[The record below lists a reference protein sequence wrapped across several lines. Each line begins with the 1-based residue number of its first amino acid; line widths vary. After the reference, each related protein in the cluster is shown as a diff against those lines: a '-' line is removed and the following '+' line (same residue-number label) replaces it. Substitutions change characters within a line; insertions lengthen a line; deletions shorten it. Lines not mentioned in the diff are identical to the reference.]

1 MPMAPI
7 QASAG
12 SLKRKRGAARRP
24 DKAPISGHAH
34 LDSKL
39 KGEIALLSHDLVD
52 DLFPSSSPDS
62 ASIYHVAITPWAPS
76 TVVADAATQWVII
89 PCRRLPRGHP
99 DLPHSSI
106 RISTFS
112 HVAHALQ
119 RALHTQSPNRSL
131 RPASTLEISITHVVA
146 LPLDLVY
153 VSLDLTALENANGI
167 QKPNGNTSLRVVKGA
182 KEKHLRSTAAIDSDQ
197 VTRVVRD
204 ALDTTRVVR
213 AGDMLPLTLAPSQVQ
228 ASASSALI
236 TACEPVSQGL
246 VTPTTQIVVVSQTE
260 RRTKPSRS
268 VTFSQPDEDTANE
281 AFYTAAEDGAH
292 SSANSP
298 PTDTVLDSDLTSDD
312 ALSDSGDLSDDPDD
326 MISLN
331 SPSIGSQPSG
341 ILSARSNATPRLFG
355 SQRGINTPGSVF
367 SSMTST
373 TMRGTQGGRTKT
385 FKTQGLLGCIPD
397 DFLYPKPG
405 SQQDEEARVYVD
417 TSALA
422 KLGCFS
428 GDWIQLQVAEDPA
441 STNSL
446 MAFFRDQEIDENA
459 MWRPLRIYGLPDSL
473 SIKPQKYPLNNKSG
487 RRDSM
492 PSSHSISVAPATL
505 YLSPVLLANLGSPSH
520 VRVTSLRIADVSSFL
535 RPGQTKSRLQS
546 SSLPPTAKEVTLS
559 RLSTPLSEEKSTQP
573 SLFARLQDYFKQKQ
587 RIVKSGDLIAIPIDE
602 ALGKAVFEGGAADE
616 TNDILTHLDSSSAN
630 NAARVQSHGSAV
642 AWFQIG
648 DVSSP
653 LTNDAQDA
661 EESSLWGGVVT
672 IDPAETRMS
681 QSGALQRKLPPTTQS
696 SWEFYYGIR
705 KVPRSAVS
713 GSSHLRA
720 PPKEH
725 VPVLQRRIREL
736 MAAAMSPRAV
746 HLGLPPLAI
755 LLTSTQRNIGKAYT
769 VSRACHDLG
778 AHVFSIDAYE
788 LVSEGAAGGGDT
800 KTEGFLKARAE
811 RGLHCGAQHTSLLI
825 RHLEALN
832 SDRMAGALKDI
843 LASCRVLIATS
854 TEVDKIPD
862 AIRGLFTHELEM
874 TAPDEAEREG
884 ILQSIIANSGLVVS
898 PSVDLS
904 SVAVKTAALVAGDLV
919 DVAERAVLNQAIRLE
934 SLAAAASVSREVAI
948 SARDIQLAGGDSA
961 ISLTSA
967 DFEKAV
973 DDARKNFADSI
984 GAPKIPNV
992 QWSDVGGLA
1001 NVKEAVIETIQLPLS
1016 RPELFAKGL
1025 KKRSGIL
1032 FYGPP
1037 GTGKTLL
1044 AKAIA
1049 TEFSLNFFSVKGPEL
1064 LNMYIGESEANV
1076 RRVFQRARD
1085 ARPCCVFFDEL
1096 DSVAPKRGNQGD
1108 SGGVMDRI
1116 VSQLLA
1122 ELDGMSDGDEGGGG
1136 VFVIGATNRP
1146 DLLDQALLRPG
1157 RFDKMLYLGI
1167 SDTHEKQQRI
1177 LEALSRKFTLDPE
1190 LDLGRVA
1197 EKLPFTY
1204 TGADLYALCSDAM
1217 LKAITRSARNVD
1229 DRVAEING
1237 ERATRSPPQPPISVA
1252 YFFDHFATEADT
1264 SVVVAEEDFMA
1275 AERELV
1281 PSVSADELGHYERV
1295 RREFEGD
1302 KEKEENAAQQT
1313 NGTDANTVARSQ
1325 IAQMLRMQMQR
1336 ANSESGGS
1344 VKGKGKGVDQEVTD
1358 IVDEDFVIRT
1368 DHLSMNGSGKGKGKG
1383 KAMAE
1388 SSDGVQFGD
1397 AAGDDEDMYA

>member
-1 MPMAPI
+1 MAMAYKDATP
-7 QASAG
+7 S
-12 SLKRKRGAARRP
+12 SLKRKRGAGRRA

-39 KGEIALLSHDLVD
+39 KGEVALLSHDLVD
-52 DLFPSSSPDS
+52 ELFPASSQDS
-62 ASIYHVAITPWAPS
+62 GETHHVAITPWAPS
-76 TVVADAATQWVII
+76 SILADAATQWVII

-106 RISTFS
+106 RISVFS
-112 HVAHALQ
+112 QVAQALQ
-119 RALHTQSPNRSL
+119 RALHAQSPNRSL
-131 RPASTLEISITHVVA
+131 RPASTLEISLTPVVA
-146 LPLDLVY
+146 LPLDVVY
-153 VSLDLTALENANGI
+153 VSLDLSAS
-167 QKPNGNTSLRVVKGA
+167 GNTNRLQKNSANASLRIPKAG
-182 KEKHLRSTAAIDSDQ
+182 KDKHSTSLAAVDSEQ
-197 VTRVVRD
+197 ATRAVRD
-204 ALDTTRVVR
+204 ALDVARVVR
-213 AGDMLPLTLAPSQVQ
+213 AGDVLSLALAHPQTQ
-228 ASASSALI
+228 ASAFAASI

-281 AFYTAAEDGAH
+281 AFFTAAEDGAH

-298 PTDTVLDSDLTSDD
+298 PTDAMQESDLASDD
-312 ALSDSGDLSDDPDD
+312 ALSDLGDLSDDPDD
-326 MISLN
+326 MISLS
-331 SPSIGSQPSG
+331 SPSIGAQPSG
-341 ILSARSNATPRLFG
+341 ILSARSNATPKLFG

-373 TMRGTQGGRTKT
+373 TMRGAQGARTKT
-385 FKTQGLLGCIPD
+385 FKTQGLLERIPD

-441 STNSL
+441 GANSL
-446 MAFFRDQEIDENA
+446 MSFFRDQEIDEGGT
-459 MWRPLRIYGLPDSL
+459 WRPLKIYGLPESL
-473 SIKPQKYPLNNKSG
+473 SVRSQKYPLNNKSG
-487 RRDSM
+487 RRDSI
-492 PSSHSISVAPATL
+492 SSSYPISVAPAIL
-505 YLSPVLLANLGSPSH
+505 YLSPVLLANLGDPSH
-520 VRVTSLRIADVSSFL
+520 VRVSSLRIADVSNFL
-535 RPGQTKSRLQS
+535 RPGQPKSRLQG

-573 SLFARLQDYFKQKQ
+573 SLFARLQDHFKQKQ

-602 ALGKAVFEGGAADE
+602 ALGKAVFEGGGAEE
-616 TNDILTHLDSSSAN
+616 TNDILTHLEASSGN
-630 NAARVQSHGSAV
+630 NLAKARSHGSAV
-642 AWFQIG
+642 AWFQVG

-653 LTNDAQDA
+653 LTGDTQDA
-661 EESSLWGGVVT
+661 EEVGLWGGVVT
-672 IDPAETRMS
+672 IDPTETRMS
-681 QSGALQRKLPPTTQS
+681 QSGALQRKLPPTTHN
-696 SWEFYYGIR
+696 SWEFYHGIR
-705 KVPRSAVS
+705 KVPRAAVS
-713 GSSHLRA
+713 GGSHLRA

-755 LLTSTQRNIGKAYT
+755 LLTSTQRNIGKAFT

-825 RHLEALN
+825 RHLEALS
-832 SDRMAGALKDI
+832 SDRMAGALEDI
-843 LASCRVLIATS
+843 LADCRVLIATS

-862 AIRGLFTHELEM
+862 AIRGIFTHELEM

-898 PSVDLS
+898 PLVDLT
-904 SVAVKTAALVAGDLV
+904 SVALKTAALVAGDLV
-919 DVAERAVLNQAIRLE
+919 DVTERAVLNQATRLE
-934 SLAAAASVSREVAI
+934 SLAI
-948 SARDIQLAGGDSA
+948 SASASRDEAVSVVDIQLAGGDSA
-961 ISLTSA
+961 TSLTSA

-1177 LEALSRKFTLDPE
+1177 LEALSRK
-1190 LDLGRVA
+1190 
-1197 EKLPFTY
+1197 
-1204 TGADLYALCSDAM
+1204 
-1217 LKAITRSARNVD
+1217 
-1229 DRVAEING
+1229 
-1237 ERATRSPPQPPISVA
+1237 
-1252 YFFDHFATEADT
+1252 
-1264 SVVVAEEDFMA
+1264 
-1275 AERELV
+1275 
-1281 PSVSADELGHYERV
+1281 
-1295 RREFEGD
+1295 
-1302 KEKEENAAQQT
+1302 
-1313 NGTDANTVARSQ
+1313 
-1325 IAQMLRMQMQR
+1325 
-1336 ANSESGGS
+1336 
-1344 VKGKGKGVDQEVTD
+1344 
-1358 IVDEDFVIRT
+1358 
-1368 DHLSMNGSGKGKGKG
+1368 
-1383 KAMAE
+1383 
-1388 SSDGVQFGD
+1388 
-1397 AAGDDEDMYA
+1397 

>member
-1 MPMAPI
+1 MPMALPE
-7 QASAG
+7 ASSG
-12 SLKRKRGAARRP
+12 SLKRKRGAARRA

-76 TVVADAATQWVII
+76 TVIADAATQWVII

-112 HVAHALQ
+112 HVAQALQ
-119 RALHTQSPNRSL
+119 RTLHAQSPNRSL
-131 RPASTLEISITHVVA
+131 RPTSTLEICIARVVP
-146 LPLDLVY
+146 LPLDVVY
-153 VSLDLTALENANGI
+153 VSLDSTALDNTNGT
-167 QKPNGNTSLRVVKGA
+167 QKNRGNTSLRVAKGG
-182 KEKHLRSTAAIDSDQ
+182 KEKQLRSPATVGSEQI
-197 VTRVVRD
+197 TRVVRD
-204 ALDTTRVVR
+204 ALDTALVVR
-213 AGDMLPLTLAPSQVQ
+213 AGDVLPLRLARPQAQ
-228 ASASSALI
+228 ASVSPALI
-236 TACEPVSQGL
+236 TACEPVAQGL

-260 RRTKPSRS
+260 RRTKASRS

-281 AFYTAAEDGAH
+281 AFYTAAEDGVH
-292 SSANSP
+292 SSADSP

-312 ALSDSGDLSDDPDD
+312 ALSDLGDLSDDPDD

-355 SQRGINTPGSVF
+355 SQRDINTPGSVF

-373 TMRGTQGGRTKT
+373 TMRGAQGGRTKT
-385 FKTQGLLGCIPD
+385 FKTQGLMERIPD

-405 SQQDEEARVYVD
+405 SQQDEEARIYVD

-441 STNSL
+441 SANSL
-446 MAFFRDQEIDENA
+446 MAFFRDSEIDENA
-459 MWRPLRIYGLPDSL
+459 TWRPLKIYGLPDNL
-473 SIKPQKYPLNNKSG
+473 SIKPQKYPLNDKSG
-487 RRDSM
+487 RCDSM

-505 YLSPVLLANLGSPSH
+505 YLSPILLANLGSPSH
-520 VRVTSLRIADVSSFL
+520 VRITSLRVTDVSNFL

-559 RLSTPLSEEKSTQP
+559 RLSTPLSEEKSVQP
-573 SLFARLQDYFKQKQ
+573 SLFARLQDHFKQKQ

-616 TNDILTHLDSSSAN
+616 TNDILTHLESSGNNSAKV
-630 NAARVQSHGSAV
+630 RSYGSAV

-661 EESSLWGGVVT
+661 EESGLWGGVVT

-681 QSGALQRKLPPTTQS
+681 QSGALQRRLPPTTQS

-705 KVPRSAVS
+705 KVPRSAIS

-725 VPVLQRRIREL
+725 VPVLQRRMREL

-884 ILQSIIANSGLVVS
+884 ILQSIIANSGLAVS
-898 PSVDLS
+898 PSVDLG

-919 DVAERAVLNQAIRLE
+919 DVTERAVLNQALRLE
-934 SLAAAASVSREVAI
+934 SLAVAASVSPEAAV
-948 SARDIQLAGGDSA
+948 SVRDIQLAGGDSA
-961 ISLTSA
+961 TTLTSA

-1177 LEALSRKFTLDPE
+1177 LEALSRK
-1190 LDLGRVA
+1190 
-1197 EKLPFTY
+1197 
-1204 TGADLYALCSDAM
+1204 
-1217 LKAITRSARNVD
+1217 
-1229 DRVAEING
+1229 
-1237 ERATRSPPQPPISVA
+1237 
-1252 YFFDHFATEADT
+1252 
-1264 SVVVAEEDFMA
+1264 
-1275 AERELV
+1275 
-1281 PSVSADELGHYERV
+1281 
-1295 RREFEGD
+1295 
-1302 KEKEENAAQQT
+1302 
-1313 NGTDANTVARSQ
+1313 
-1325 IAQMLRMQMQR
+1325 
-1336 ANSESGGS
+1336 
-1344 VKGKGKGVDQEVTD
+1344 
-1358 IVDEDFVIRT
+1358 
-1368 DHLSMNGSGKGKGKG
+1368 
-1383 KAMAE
+1383 
-1388 SSDGVQFGD
+1388 
-1397 AAGDDEDMYA
+1397 

>member
-1 MPMAPI
+1 MALKEAVP
-7 QASAG
+7 G
-12 SLKRKRGAARRP
+12 SLKRKRGAARRA

-62 ASIYHVAITPWAPS
+62 AEVYHVAITPWAPS
-76 TVVADAATQWVII
+76 TLVADAATQWVIL

-106 RISTFS
+106 RISIFS
-112 HVAHALQ
+112 QVAQALQ
-119 RALHTQSPNRSL
+119 RVLHIQSPNRSL
-131 RPASTLEISITHVVA
+131 RPASTLEICLTHVVA
-146 LPLDLVY
+146 LPLEVVY
-153 VSLDLTALENANGI
+153 VSLDLATLGSTNGI
-167 QKPNGNTSLRVVKGA
+167 QKDSGNTSLRVLKGG
-182 KEKHLRSTAAIDSDQ
+182 KEKQSRSPASVDSDQ

-204 ALDTTRVVR
+204 ALDAVRVVR
-213 AGDMLPLTLAPSQVQ
+213 AGDVLPLTMARNQ
-228 ASASSALI
+228 AQTPTSPALI

-246 VTPTTQIVVVSQTE
+246 VTSTTQIVVVSQNE

-268 VTFSQPDEDTANE
+268 VTFSQADEDTTNE

-292 SSANSP
+292 SSIDA
-298 PTDTVLDSDLTSDD
+298 VLDSDLTSDD
-312 ALSDSGDLSDDPDD
+312 ALSDLGDLSDDPDD
-326 MISLN
+326 MISLS
-331 SPSIGSQPSG
+331 SPSIASQPSG
-341 ILSARSNATPRLFG
+341 ILSARSNATPKLFG
-355 SQRGINTPGSVF
+355 NPRGINTPGSVF

-373 TMRGTQGGRTKT
+373 TMRGAQGGRTKT
-385 FKTQGLLGCIPD
+385 FRTQGLLERIPD

-441 STNSL
+441 GANSL
-446 MAFFRDQEIDENA
+446 MSFFRDQDMDEGGT
-459 MWRPLRIYGLPDSL
+459 WRPLKIYGLPEGFATR
-473 SIKPQKYPLNNKSG
+473 PQKYPLNNRSG
-487 RRDSM
+487 RRDSIS
-492 PSSHSISVAPATL
+492 SSHPISVAPATL

-520 VRVTSLRIADVSSFL
+520 VRVSSLRIADVSNFL
-535 RPGQTKSRLQS
+535 RPGQTRSRLQG

-602 ALGKAVFEGGAADE
+602 ALGKAVFEGGAADD
-616 TNDILTHLDSSSAN
+616 TNDILTHLESSSGSNSTKA
-630 NAARVQSHGSAV
+630 QSYGLAV
-642 AWFQIG
+642 AWFQVAE
-648 DVSSP
+648 VSSP
-653 LTNDAQDA
+653 STDAQDA
-661 EESSLWGGVVT
+661 EEVGLWGGVVT
-672 IDPAETRMS
+672 IDPTETRMS
-681 QSGALQRKLPPTTQS
+681 QSGALQRKLPPTTQN
-696 SWEFYYGIR
+696 SWEFYHGTR
-705 KVPRSAVS
+705 KVPKSLVS

-725 VPVLQRRIREL
+725 VPVLQRRMREL

-788 LVSEGAAGGGDT
+788 LVSEGATGGGDT
-800 KTEGFLKARAE
+800 KTEGLLKARAE

-825 RHLEALN
+825 RHLEALS
-832 SDRMAGALKDI
+832 SDRMAGALKEI
-843 LASCRVLIATS
+843 LADCRVLIATS

-862 AIRGLFTHELEM
+862 AVRGIFTHELEM

-884 ILQSIIANSGLVVS
+884 ILRSIIANSGLVVS

-919 DVAERAVLNQAIRLE
+919 DVAERAVLNQAVRLE
-934 SLAAAASVSREVAI
+934 SLAVAASMSREKSI
-948 SARDIQLAGGDSA
+948 SVRDIHLAGGDSA
-961 ISLTSA
+961 TSLTSA

-1217 LKAITRSARNVD
+1217 LKAITRSARIVD
-1229 DRVAEING
+1229 ARVASINSQ
-1237 ERATRSPPQPPISVA
+1237 RAATSPPQPPISVA
-1252 YFFDHFATEADT
+1252 YFFDHYATEADT
-1264 SVVVAEEDFMA
+1264 SVIVAEEDFMA

-1295 RREFEGD
+1295 RREFEGGKD
-1302 KEKEENAAQQT
+1302 KEESSSQQT

-1336 ANSESGGS
+1336 ANSESGGGGGI
-1344 VKGKGKGVDQEVTD
+1344 KGKGKGVDQQVSD
-1358 IVDEDFVIRT
+1358 VVDEDFVIRT
-1368 DHLSMNGSGKGKGKG
+1368 DHLSMNGSGKGKGK
-1383 KAMAE
+1383 ARAE
-1388 SSDGVQFGD
+1388 SPSSAQFGD

>member
-1 MPMAPI
+1 MAMAHKEATP
-7 QASAG
+7 G
-12 SLKRKRGAARRP
+12 SLKRKRRPARRA

-52 DLFPSSSPDS
+52 VLFPTSSSDS
-62 ASIYHVAITPWAPS
+62 GEIYHVAITPWAPS

-99 DLPHSSI
+99 ELPHSSI
-106 RISTFS
+106 RISIFS
-112 HVAHALQ
+112 HVAQALQ

-131 RPASTLEISITHVVA
+131 RPASTLEICLTQVVA
-146 LPLDLVY
+146 LPLDVVY
-153 VSLDLTALENANGI
+153 VSLDSAASESANRTQKNNANG
-167 QKPNGNTSLRVVKGA
+167 SLRGLKAG
-182 KEKHLRSTAAIDSDQ
+182 KDRNLTRPAAIDSEQ
-197 VTRVVRD
+197 VTRAVRD
-204 ALDTTRVVR
+204 ALDVARVVR
-213 AGDMLPLTLAPSQVQ
+213 AGDALSLTLASSQTQ
-228 ASASSALI
+228 APATPAML

-246 VTPTTQIVVVSQTE
+246 VTSTTQIVVVSQNE
-260 RRTKPSRS
+260 RRKKASRS
-268 VTFSQPDEDTANE
+268 VTFSQPDEDTSNE
-281 AFYTAAEDGAH
+281 AFFTAAEDGAQ

-298 PTDTVLDSDLTSDD
+298 PTDTVQDSDLASDD
-312 ALSDSGDLSDDPDD
+312 ALSDLGDLSDDPDD
-326 MISLN
+326 MITLS

-341 ILSARSNATPRLFG
+341 ILSARSIATPKLFG
-355 SQRGINTPGSVF
+355 NQRGINTPGSVF

-373 TMRGTQGGRTKT
+373 TMRGAQGGRTKT
-385 FKTQGLLGCIPD
+385 FKTQGLLERIPD

-428 GDWIQLQVAEDPA
+428 GDWVQVQVAEDPA
-441 STNSL
+441 SANSL
-446 MAFFRDQEIDENA
+446 MSFFRDPEMDENA
-459 MWRPLRIYGLPDSL
+459 TLRPLKIYGLPESL
-473 SIKPQKYPLNNKSG
+473 SIRPQKYPLNNKSG
-487 RRDSM
+487 RRDSIS
-492 PSSHSISVAPATL
+492 SSHPISVAPATI
-505 YLSPVLLANLGSPSH
+505 YLSPVLLANLGDPGH
-520 VRVTSLRIADVSSFL
+520 VRVSSLRIADVSNFL
-535 RPGQTKSRLQS
+535 RPGQTKSRLQG

-573 SLFARLQDYFKQKQ
+573 SLFARLQDHFKQKQ
-587 RIVKSGDLIAIPIDE
+587 RIVKSADLIAIPIDE

-616 TNDILTHLDSSSAN
+616 TNDILTHLESASSAK
-630 NAARVQSHGSAV
+630 AQACASAV

-648 DVSSP
+648 DISSP
-653 LTNDAQDA
+653 LTSDAQDA
-661 EESSLWGGVVT
+661 EEVGLWGGVVT
-672 IDPAETRMS
+672 IDPTETRMS
-681 QSGALQRKLPPTTQS
+681 QSGALQRKLPPTTHN
-696 SWEFYYGIR
+696 SWEFYHGIR
-705 KVPRSAVS
+705 KAPRTSANA
-713 GSSHLRA
+713 SSHLRI

-725 VPVLQRRIREL
+725 VSVLQRRIREL

-825 RHLEALN
+825 RHLEALT

-843 LASCRVLIATS
+843 LADSRVLIATS

-862 AIRGLFTHELEM
+862 AIRGIFTHELEM

-898 PSVDLS
+898 PLVDLS

-919 DVAERAVLNQAIRLE
+919 DVAERAVLNQATRLE
-934 SLAAAASVSREVAI
+934 ALAIAATASREQHI
-948 SARDIQLAGGDSA
+948 SVRDIQLAGGDSA
-961 ISLTSA
+961 TSLTSA
-967 DFEKAV
+967 DFDKAV

-1177 LEALSRKFTLDPE
+1177 LEALSRK
-1190 LDLGRVA
+1190 
-1197 EKLPFTY
+1197 
-1204 TGADLYALCSDAM
+1204 
-1217 LKAITRSARNVD
+1217 
-1229 DRVAEING
+1229 
-1237 ERATRSPPQPPISVA
+1237 
-1252 YFFDHFATEADT
+1252 
-1264 SVVVAEEDFMA
+1264 
-1275 AERELV
+1275 
-1281 PSVSADELGHYERV
+1281 
-1295 RREFEGD
+1295 
-1302 KEKEENAAQQT
+1302 
-1313 NGTDANTVARSQ
+1313 
-1325 IAQMLRMQMQR
+1325 
-1336 ANSESGGS
+1336 
-1344 VKGKGKGVDQEVTD
+1344 
-1358 IVDEDFVIRT
+1358 
-1368 DHLSMNGSGKGKGKG
+1368 
-1383 KAMAE
+1383 
-1388 SSDGVQFGD
+1388 
-1397 AAGDDEDMYA
+1397 

>member
-1 MPMAPI
+1 MAHKDAVP
-7 QASAG
+7 G
-12 SLKRKRGAARRP
+12 SLKRKRGAGRRA

-52 DLFPSSSPDS
+52 DLFPTSSPDS
-62 ASIYHVAITPWAPS
+62 TEIHHVAITPWGPS
-76 TVVADAATQWVII
+76 SVVADAATQWVII

-106 RISTFS
+106 RISIFS
-112 HVAHALQ
+112 HVAQALQ
-119 RALHTQSPNRSL
+119 RALHLQSPNRSL
-131 RPASTLEISITHVVA
+131 RPASTLDICLTHVVA
-146 LPLDLVY
+146 LPLDVVY
-153 VSLDLTALENANGI
+153 VSLDLSSSASANGLNNKNANA
-167 QKPNGNTSLRVVKGA
+167 TLRVA
-182 KEKHLRSTAAIDSDQ
+182 KAGKDKHSRSPAAFDSEQ
-197 VTRVVRD
+197 ATRAVRD
-204 ALDTTRVVR
+204 ALDVARVVR
-213 AGDMLPLTLAPSQVQ
+213 AGDVLSLTLAHAQKQ
-228 ASASSALI
+228 TSASPALI

-246 VTPTTQIVVVSQTE
+246 VTSTTQIVVVSQNE
-260 RRTKPSRS
+260 RRTKASRS

-281 AFYTAAEDGAH
+281 AFFTAAEDGAN

-298 PTDTVLDSDLTSDD
+298 PTDTVQDSDLASDN
-312 ALSDSGDLSDDPDD
+312 ALSDLDDLSDDLDD
-326 MISLN
+326 MISLS

-341 ILSARSNATPRLFG
+341 LLSVRSIATPKLFG

-373 TMRGTQGGRTKT
+373 TMRGAQGGRTKT
-385 FKTQGLLGCIPD
+385 FKAQGLLERIPD

-428 GDWIQLQVAEDPA
+428 GDWVQLQVADDPA
-441 STNSL
+441 SANSL
-446 MAFFRDQEIDENA
+446 MSFFQNQEKEESGT
-459 MWRPLRIYGLPDSL
+459 WRPLKIYGLPESL
-473 SIKPQKYPLNNKSG
+473 SIRSQKYPLNNKSG
-487 RRDSM
+487 RSDSI
-492 PSSHSISVAPATL
+492 PSSYPISVAPATL
-505 YLSPVLLANLGSPSH
+505 YLSPVLLANLGTPSH
-520 VRVTSLRIADVSSFL
+520 VQISSLRIAETYNFL
-535 RPGQTKSRLQS
+535 RPGQPKSRLQG

-587 RIVKSGDLIAIPIDE
+587 RIVKSGDLIAVPIDE
-602 ALGKAVFEGGAADE
+602 ALGKAVFEGGSADE
-616 TNDILTHLDSSSAN
+616 TNDILTHLETPSGNDFTKP
-630 NAARVQSHGSAV
+630 RSHGTAV

-653 LTNDAQDA
+653 VTSDAQDA
-661 EESSLWGGVVT
+661 EEVGLWGGVVT
-672 IDPAETRMS
+672 IDPTETRMS
-681 QSGALQRKLPPTTQS
+681 QSGALQRKLPPTTHN
-696 SWEFYYGIR
+696 SWEFYHGIR
-705 KVPRSAVS
+705 KVPRAAIS

-736 MAAAMSPRAV
+736 MAAAMSARAV

-825 RHLEALN
+825 RHLEALS

-843 LASCRVLIATS
+843 LADCRVLIATS

-862 AIRGLFTHELEM
+862 AIRGIFTHELEM

-884 ILQSIIANSGLVVS
+884 ILQTIIANSGLVVS
-898 PSVDLS
+898 PLVDLG
-904 SVAVKTAALVAGDLV
+904 SVALKTAALVAGDLV
-919 DVAERAVLNQAIRLE
+919 DVTERAVLNQVTRLE
-934 SLAAAASVSREVAI
+934 SLATAASASREEAI
-948 SARDIQLAGGDSA
+948 SVRDIQLAGGDSA
-961 ISLTSA
+961 TALTSA

-1177 LEALSRKFTLDPE
+1177 LEALSRK
-1190 LDLGRVA
+1190 
-1197 EKLPFTY
+1197 
-1204 TGADLYALCSDAM
+1204 
-1217 LKAITRSARNVD
+1217 
-1229 DRVAEING
+1229 
-1237 ERATRSPPQPPISVA
+1237 
-1252 YFFDHFATEADT
+1252 
-1264 SVVVAEEDFMA
+1264 
-1275 AERELV
+1275 
-1281 PSVSADELGHYERV
+1281 
-1295 RREFEGD
+1295 
-1302 KEKEENAAQQT
+1302 
-1313 NGTDANTVARSQ
+1313 
-1325 IAQMLRMQMQR
+1325 
-1336 ANSESGGS
+1336 
-1344 VKGKGKGVDQEVTD
+1344 
-1358 IVDEDFVIRT
+1358 
-1368 DHLSMNGSGKGKGKG
+1368 
-1383 KAMAE
+1383 
-1388 SSDGVQFGD
+1388 
-1397 AAGDDEDMYA
+1397 

>member
-1 MPMAPI
+1 MAMAYKEATP
-7 QASAG
+7 G
-12 SLKRKRGAARRP
+12 SLKRKRRPARRA

-52 DLFPSSSPDS
+52 DLFPASSPDS
-62 ASIYHVAITPWAPS
+62 GEIHHVAITPWAPS
-76 TVVADAATQWVII
+76 SVVADAATQWVII

-106 RISTFS
+106 RISIFS
-112 HVAHALQ
+112 YVAQALQ
-119 RALHTQSPNRSL
+119 RALHAQSPNRSL
-131 RPASTLEISITHVVA
+131 RPASTLEICLTQVVA
-146 LPLDLVY
+146 LPLDVIY
-153 VSLDLTALENANGI
+153 VSLESSSSESVNGLQKNNANA
-167 QKPNGNTSLRVVKGA
+167 SLRVTKAGRD
-182 KEKHLRSTAAIDSDQ
+182 KHLTAPATVDSDQ
-197 VTRVVRD
+197 ATRAVRD
-204 ALDTTRVVR
+204 ALDIARVVR
-213 AGDMLPLTLAPSQVQ
+213 AGDTLSLMLAHPQTQ
-228 ASASSALI
+228 ASASPALI

-246 VTPTTQIVVVSQTE
+246 VTSTTQIVIVSQNE
-260 RRTKPSRS
+260 RRKKASRS

-281 AFYTAAEDGAH
+281 AFYTAAEDGPH
-292 SSANSP
+292 SSTN
-298 PTDTVLDSDLTSDD
+298 TDTVQDSDLASDD
-312 ALSDSGDLSDDPDD
+312 PLSDLGDLSDDPDD
-326 MISLN
+326 MISLS

-341 ILSARSNATPRLFG
+341 ILSARSSATPKFFG

-373 TMRGTQGGRTKT
+373 TMRGAQGGRMKT
-385 FKTQGLLGCIPD
+385 FKTQGLLERIPD

-428 GDWIQLQVAEDPA
+428 GDWIQLQVAEEPA
-441 STNSL
+441 SANSL
-446 MAFFRDQEIDENA
+446 MSFFRDQEIDENA
-459 MWRPLRIYGLPDSL
+459 MWRPLKVYGLPESL
-473 SIKPQKYPLNNKSG
+473 SFKPQKYPLNNKSG
-487 RRDSM
+487 RRDSIS
-492 PSSHSISVAPATL
+492 SSHPISVAPATL
-505 YLSPVLLANLGSPSH
+505 YLSPVLLANLGNPGH
-520 VRVTSLRIADVSSFL
+520 VRVSSLRIADVSNFL
-535 RPGQTKSRLQS
+535 RPGQPKSKLQS

-573 SLFARLQDYFKQKQ
+573 SLFARLQDHFKQKQ

-616 TNDILTHLDSSSAN
+616 TNDILTHLESASGEN
-630 NAARVQSHGSAV
+630 STKTRSCALAV
-642 AWFQIG
+642 AWFQVG
-648 DVSSP
+648 DISSP
-653 LTNDAQDA
+653 LTSDAQDA
-661 EESSLWGGVVT
+661 EEVGLWGGVVT
-672 IDPAETRMS
+672 IDPTETRMS
-681 QSGALQRKLPPTTQS
+681 QSGALQRKLPPTTHN
-696 SWEFYYGIR
+696 SWEFYHGIR
-705 KVPRSAVS
+705 KVPRTVTST
-713 GSSHLRA
+713 SSHLRA

-825 RHLEALN
+825 RHLEALS
-832 SDRMAGALKDI
+832 SDRMAGALRDI
-843 LASCRVLIATS
+843 LADCRVLIATS
-854 TEVDKIPD
+854 TEADKIPD
-862 AIRGLFTHELEM
+862 AIRGMFTHELEM
-874 TAPDEAEREG
+874 TAPDESEREG

-898 PSVDLS
+898 PQVDLS

-919 DVAERAVLNQAIRLE
+919 DVAERAVLNQATRLE
-934 SLAAAASVSREVAI
+934 SLAIAASASREEAV
-948 SARDIQLAGGDSA
+948 SVRDIQLAGGDSA
-961 ISLTSA
+961 TSLTSA
-967 DFEKAV
+967 DFDKAV

-1122 ELDGMSDGDEGGGG
+1122 ELDGMSDGDDGGGG

-1167 SDTHEKQQRI
+1167 SNTHEKQQRI

-1197 EKLPFTY
+1197 DKLPFTY

-1217 LKAITRSARNVD
+1217 LKAITRSARIVD
-1229 DRVAEING
+1229 SRVAEING

-1252 YFFDHFATEADT
+1252 YFFDHFATEVDT

-1295 RREFEGD
+1295 RREFEGG
-1302 KEKEENAAQQT
+1302 KEKEEKTTQQT
-1313 NGTDANTVARSQ
+1313 NGTDSRTVARNQ
-1325 IAQMLRMQMQR
+1325 ITQMLRMQMQR
-1336 ANSESGGS
+1336 ANSESGGNN
-1344 VKGKGKGVDQEVTD
+1344 KGKGKGIDQELTD
-1358 IVDEDFVIRT
+1358 SVDEDFVIRT
-1368 DHLSMNGSGKGKGKG
+1368 DHPSMNGSGKGKGKG
-1383 KAMAE
+1383 KARAE
-1388 SSDGVQFGD
+1388 SPDGAQFGD
-1397 AAGDDEDMYA
+1397 AADDEDMYA

>member
-1 MPMAPI
+1 MAHKEAAP
-7 QASAG
+7 G
-12 SLKRKRGAARRP
+12 SLKRKRRPTRRA
-24 DKAPISGHAH
+24 DKAHISGHAH

-52 DLFPSSSPDS
+52 DLFPASSADS
-62 ASIYHVAITPWAPS
+62 GDIYNVAITPWAPS
-76 TVVADAATQWVII
+76 SVVADAATQWVII

-106 RISTFS
+106 RISIFS

-131 RPASTLEISITHVVA
+131 RPASTLEICLTQVVA
-146 LPLDLVY
+146 LPLDIVY
-153 VSLDLTALENANGI
+153 VSLDSSPSESANKPQKSNANG
-167 QKPNGNTSLRVVKGA
+167 SLRVSKAGKDKA
-182 KEKHLRSTAAIDSDQ
+182 SARPAAVDSDQ
-197 VTRVVRD
+197 ATRAVRD
-204 ALDTTRVVR
+204 ALDVVRVVR
-213 AGDMLPLTLAPSQVQ
+213 AGDVLSLTLARPQTQ
-228 ASASSALI
+228 ASASPALI

-246 VTPTTQIVVVSQTE
+246 IASTTQIVVVSQNE
-260 RRTKPSRS
+260 RRKKASRS

-281 AFYTAAEDGAH
+281 SFYTAAEDGAL

-298 PTDTVLDSDLTSDD
+298 PADTVQDSDLASED
-312 ALSDSGDLSDDPDD
+312 ALSDLGDLSDDPDD
-326 MISLN
+326 MISLS
-331 SPSIGSQPSG
+331 SPSVGSQPSG
-341 ILSARSNATPRLFG
+341 ILSARSNATPKLFG
-355 SQRGINTPGSVF
+355 NPRGINTPGSVF

-373 TMRGTQGGRTKT
+373 TMRGAQGGRTKT
-385 FKTQGLLGCIPD
+385 FKTQGLLERIPD
-397 DFLYPKPG
+397 AFLHPKPG

-441 STNSL
+441 SANSL
-446 MAFFRDQEIDENA
+446 MSFFRDPEIDENA
-459 MWRPLRIYGLPDSL
+459 IWRPLKIYGLPESL
-473 SIKPQKYPLNNKSG
+473 SVRTQKYPLNNKSG
-487 RRDSM
+487 RRDSIS
-492 PSSHSISVAPATL
+492 SSHPISVAPATL
-505 YLSPVLLANLGSPSH
+505 HLSPVLLANLGNPGH
-520 VRVTSLRIADVSSFL
+520 VRVSSLRIADVSNFL
-535 RPGQTKSRLQS
+535 RPGQTKSRFQG

-573 SLFARLQDYFKQKQ
+573 SLFARLQDHFKQKQ

-616 TNDILTHLDSSSAN
+616 TNDILTHLESSLGNGSTKA
-630 NAARVQSHGSAV
+630 QSRASAV

-653 LTNDAQDA
+653 FNSDAQDA
-661 EESSLWGGVVT
+661 EEVGIWGGVVT
-672 IDPAETRMS
+672 IDPTETRMS
-681 QSGALQRKLPPTTQS
+681 QSGALQRKLPPTTHN
-696 SWEFYYGIR
+696 SWEFYHGIR
-705 KVPRSAVS
+705 KVPRTAVS
-713 GSSHLRA
+713 ASSHLRT

-725 VPVLQRRIREL
+725 VPLLQRRIREL

-825 RHLEALN
+825 RHLEALS

-843 LASCRVLIATS
+843 LADCRVLIATS

-884 ILQSIIANSGLVVS
+884 ILQSIIANSGLVIS
-898 PSVDLS
+898 PLVDLS
-904 SVAVKTAALVAGDLV
+904 TVAVKTAALVAGDLV
-919 DVAERAVLNQAIRLE
+919 DVAERAVLNQATRLE
-934 SLAAAASVSREVAI
+934 SLATAATASREQAI
-948 SARDIQLAGGDSA
+948 SVRDIQLAGGDSA
-961 ISLTSA
+961 TSLTSA
-967 DFEKAV
+967 DFDKAV

-1217 LKAITRSARNVD
+1217 LKAITRSARIVD
-1229 DRVAEING
+1229 NRVAEIND
-1237 ERATRSPPQPPISVA
+1237 ERARRSPPEPPISVA
-1252 YFFDHFATEADT
+1252 YFFDHFATEVDT

-1295 RREFEGD
+1295 RREFEGG
-1302 KEKEENAAQQT
+1302 KEKEEKASQQP
-1313 NGTDANTVARSQ
+1313 NGT
-1325 IAQMLRMQMQR
+1325 
-1336 ANSESGGS
+1336 GS
-1344 VKGKGKGVDQEVTD
+1344 RNINGKGKAIDQEFTD
-1358 IVDEDFVIRT
+1358 SVDEDFVIRT
-1368 DHLSMNGSGKGKGKG
+1368 DHLSINGSGKGKGK
-1383 KAMAE
+1383 ARAE
-1388 SSDGVQFGD
+1388 IPDGARFGEG
-1397 AAGDDEDMYA
+1397 ADDEDMYA

>member
-1 MPMAPI
+1 MAMAYKEATP
-7 QASAG
+7 G
-12 SLKRKRGAARRP
+12 SLKRKRRPARRA

-52 DLFPSSSPDS
+52 DLFPASSPDS
-62 ASIYHVAITPWAPS
+62 AEIYHIAITPWAPS
-76 TVVADAATQWVII
+76 SVVADTATQWVII

-99 DLPHSSI
+99 ELPHSSI
-106 RISTFS
+106 RISIFS

-131 RPASTLEISITHVVA
+131 RPASTLEICLTQVVA
-146 LPLDLVY
+146 LPLDVVY
-153 VSLDLTALENANGI
+153 VSLDSSPSEGVNGLQKNKANA
-167 QKPNGNTSLRVVKGA
+167 SLRVSKA
-182 KEKHLRSTAAIDSDQ
+182 EKNKHLNSPDAVDFEQA
-197 VTRVVRD
+197 TRAVRD
-204 ALDTTRVVR
+204 ALDVARVVR
-213 AGDMLPLTLAPSQVQ
+213 AGDLLPLTLAHAQTQPSP
-228 ASASSALI
+228 ALV

-246 VTPTTQIVVVSQTE
+246 VTSATQIVIVSQNE
-260 RRTKPSRS
+260 RRKKASRS

-292 SSANSP
+292 SSAN
-298 PTDTVLDSDLTSDD
+298 TDTVQDSDLASDD
-312 ALSDSGDLSDDPDD
+312 ALSDLGDLSDDPDD
-326 MISLN
+326 MISLS

-341 ILSARSNATPRLFG
+341 ILSARSNATPKLFG
-355 SQRGINTPGSVF
+355 NQRGINTPGSVF

-373 TMRGTQGGRTKT
+373 TMRGAQGGRTKT
-385 FKTQGLLGCIPD
+385 FKTQGLLQRIPD

-441 STNSL
+441 SANSL
-446 MAFFRDQEIDENA
+446 MSFFRDQEIDENA
-459 MWRPLRIYGLPDSL
+459 TWRPLKIYGLPESL

-487 RRDSM
+487 RRDSIS
-492 PSSHSISVAPATL
+492 SSHPISVAPATI
-505 YLSPVLLANLGSPSH
+505 YLSPVLLANLGNPGH
-520 VRVTSLRIADVSSFL
+520 VRVSSLRIADVSNFL
-535 RPGQTKSRLQS
+535 RPGQPKSKLQS

-573 SLFARLQDYFKQKQ
+573 SLFARLQDHFKQKQ

-616 TNDILTHLDSSSAN
+616 TNDILTHLESASGN
-630 NAARVQSHGSAV
+630 NSTKARSCALAV
-642 AWFQIG
+642 AWFQVG
-648 DVSSP
+648 DISSP
-653 LTNDAQDA
+653 LTSDAQDA
-661 EESSLWGGVVT
+661 EEVGLWGGVVT
-672 IDPAETRMS
+672 IDPTETRMS
-681 QSGALQRKLPPTTQS
+681 QSGALQRKLPPTTHN
-696 SWEFYYGIR
+696 SWEFYHGIR
-705 KVPRSAVS
+705 KVPRAAMSES
-713 GSSHLRA
+713 FHLRA
-720 PPKEH
+720 PPKDH
-725 VPVLQRRIREL
+725 GPVLQRRIREL

-825 RHLEALN
+825 RHLEALS

-843 LASCRVLIATS
+843 LADCRVLIATS

-862 AIRGLFTHELEM
+862 AIRGIFTHELEM

-884 ILQSIIANSGLVVS
+884 ILRSIIANSGLVVS
-898 PSVDLS
+898 PQVDLS

-919 DVAERAVLNQAIRLE
+919 DVAERAVLNQATRLE
-934 SLAAAASVSREVAI
+934 SLAIAASASREEAI
-948 SARDIQLAGGDSA
+948 SVRDIQLAGGDSA
-961 ISLTSA
+961 TSLTSA
-967 DFEKAV
+967 DFDKAV

-1177 LEALSRKFTLDPE
+1177 LEALSRK
-1190 LDLGRVA
+1190 
-1197 EKLPFTY
+1197 
-1204 TGADLYALCSDAM
+1204 
-1217 LKAITRSARNVD
+1217 
-1229 DRVAEING
+1229 
-1237 ERATRSPPQPPISVA
+1237 
-1252 YFFDHFATEADT
+1252 
-1264 SVVVAEEDFMA
+1264 
-1275 AERELV
+1275 
-1281 PSVSADELGHYERV
+1281 
-1295 RREFEGD
+1295 
-1302 KEKEENAAQQT
+1302 
-1313 NGTDANTVARSQ
+1313 
-1325 IAQMLRMQMQR
+1325 
-1336 ANSESGGS
+1336 
-1344 VKGKGKGVDQEVTD
+1344 
-1358 IVDEDFVIRT
+1358 
-1368 DHLSMNGSGKGKGKG
+1368 
-1383 KAMAE
+1383 
-1388 SSDGVQFGD
+1388 
-1397 AAGDDEDMYA
+1397 

>member
-1 MPMAPI
+1 MIMAYKETTP
-7 QASAG
+7 G
-12 SLKRKRGAARRP
+12 SLKRKRASRRRA
-24 DKAPISGHAH
+24 DKPPISGHAH
-34 LDSKL
+34 LDTKL
-39 KGEIALLSHDLVD
+39 KGEVALLSHDLVD
-52 DLFPSSSPDS
+52 DLFPTSFAEHGD
-62 ASIYHVAITPWAPS
+62 IYHIAITPWAPS
-76 TVVADAATQWVII
+76 SRLGNPATQWVII

-99 DLPHSSI
+99 ELPHSSV
-106 RISTFS
+106 RISVFS
-112 HVAHALQ
+112 QVAHALQ

-131 RPASTLEISITHVVA
+131 RPASTLDICMTDIVA
-146 LPLDLVY
+146 LPLQVIY
-153 VSLDLTALENANGI
+153 VSLDLAALETANEAQKKISNGALRVTKGGKDRQSDPPTALGI
-167 QKPNGNTSLRVVKGA
+167 DLA
-182 KEKHLRSTAAIDSDQ
+182 
-197 VTRVVRD
+197 TRAVRD
-204 ALDTTRVVR
+204 ALDAARVVR
-213 AGDMLPLTLAPSQVQ
+213 AGDLLPLTSARLQSQAQ
-228 ASASSALI
+228 TSPALV

-246 VTPTTQIVVVSQTE
+246 VTSATQIVVVSQSE
-260 RRTKPSRS
+260 RRTKAGRS
-268 VTFSQPDEDTANE
+268 VTFSQTDEDTASE
-281 AFYTAAEDGAH
+281 VFYTAAEDRAPL
-292 SSANSP
+292 SANSP
-298 PTDTVLDSDLTSDD
+298 PSDTGLESDLTSDD
-312 ALSDSGDLSDDPDD
+312 AESDLGDLSDDPDD
-326 MISLN
+326 LISLN
-331 SPSIGSQPSG
+331 APTIGSQPSG
-341 ILSARSNATPRLFG
+341 MLSARSTATPRLFG
-355 SQRGINTPGSVF
+355 NLRGINTPGSVF

-373 TMRGTQGGRTKT
+373 TMRGAQGGRAKT
-385 FKTQGLLGCIPD
+385 FKTQGLLERIPD

-405 SQQDEEARVYVD
+405 SRYDEEARVYVD

-441 STNSL
+441 GANSL
-446 MAFFRDQEIDENA
+446 MAFFRDQEIDEDA
-459 MWRPLRIYGLPDSL
+459 VWRPLRIYGLPESL
-473 SIKPQKYPLNNKSG
+473 STKPQKYPSSKKSA
-487 RRDSM
+487 RRDSIS
-492 PSSHSISVAPATL
+492 SSHPAPVASATL
-505 YLSPVLLANLGSPSH
+505 YLSPVLLANLGDPSH
-520 VRVTSLRIADVSSFL
+520 VRVSSLRITDNSNFL
-535 RPGQTKSRLQS
+535 RPGQPKSRLQG

-559 RLSTPLSEEKSTQP
+559 RLSTPLSEEKSVQP

-587 RIVKSGDLIAIPIDE
+587 RVVKSGDLIAIPIDE
-602 ALGKAVFEGGAADE
+602 ALGKAVFQGGAADE
-616 TNDILTHLDSSSAN
+616 TNDILTHLESALSN
-630 NAARVQSHGSAV
+630 NCTRGSSHGLAV

-648 DVSSP
+648 DVTSP

-661 EESSLWGGVVT
+661 EEAGLWGGVVT
-672 IDPAETRMS
+672 IDPTETRMS
-681 QSGALQRKLPPTTQS
+681 QSGALQRKLPPTMNN
-696 SWEFYYGIR
+696 SWEFYHGIR
-705 KVPRSAVS
+705 KVPKAAANSNSQIRS
-713 GSSHLRA
+713 
-720 PPKEH
+720 PNKEH
-725 VPVLQRRIREL
+725 VSVLQRRIREL

-746 HLGLPPLAI
+746 HLKLPPLAI

-778 AHVFSIDAYE
+778 THVFSIDAYE
-788 LVSEGAAGGGDT
+788 LVSEGTTGGGDT
-800 KTEGFLKARAE
+800 KTEGFLRARAE

-825 RHLEALN
+825 RHLEALS

-843 LASCRVLIATS
+843 LADCRVLIATT

-862 AIRGLFTHELEM
+862 AIRGIFTHELEM

-919 DVAERAVLNQAIRLE
+919 DVAERAVLNQATRLE
-934 SLAAAASVSREVAI
+934 SLAAAASVSPSRVV
-948 SARDIQLAGGDSA
+948 SVRDLQLAGGDSA
-961 ISLTSA
+961 ISLISA

-1177 LEALSRKFTLDPE
+1177 LEALSRKFTLDPN

-1217 LKAITRSARNVD
+1217 LKAITRSARLVD
-1229 DRVAEING
+1229 DKVAEING
-1237 ERATRSPPQPPISVA
+1237 ERAGQSTPQPPISVA
-1252 YFFDHFATEADT
+1252 YFFDHFATDADT
-1264 SVVVAEEDFMA
+1264 SVIVAEEDFMA
-1275 AERELV
+1275 AESELV

-1295 RREFEGD
+1295 RREFEGG
-1302 KEKEENAAQQT
+1302 KEKDETPSQQT
-1313 NGTDANTVARSQ
+1313 NGTDSNAVARSQ
-1325 IAQMLRMQMQR
+1325 LAQMLRMQMQR
-1336 ANSESGGS
+1336 AKSESGGAPNDEPQ
-1344 VKGKGKGVDQEVTD
+1344 GIIREANDT
-1358 IVDEDFVIRT
+1358 VDEDFIIRT
-1368 DHLSMNGSGKGKGKG
+1368 DHLSVNGTANGKGKG
-1383 KAMAE
+1383 KARAE
-1388 SSDGVQFGD
+1388 SPDGAQFGD